1 MDFHADSC
9 SDWADEF
16 ISDIRGVIGGS
27 FGNVRKVLGPSL

>member
-1 MDFHADSC
+1 MLTPVRTG
-9 SDWADEF
+9 ADEF